1 MFATL
6 LGTNRGTEDHRTL
19 CASLSQLAV
28 GKGFAPPDTTLRIRA
43 DQTPLDGWKL
53 EQRGPADTNADFLLA
68 VTAPKVPGIS
78 PMPVK
83 KTVTGPLFSVV
94 VMPDFFG
101 VWRDD
106 RRDYSEFKETA
117 QVMEAFVGFLGSLEP
132 KTTDMAPDEFSLY
145 IDSLF
150 LGRIACSGCGLEFSL
165 GARPVQDDAT
175 WAASVAREAI
185 EGGWRLK
192 TGEGS
197 KPICP
202 RCAKG
207 SSDYFAR

>member
-19 CASLSQLAV
+19 CASLCQLAV

-43 DQTPLDGWKL
+43 DQTPLDGWKVEL
-53 EQRGPADTNADFLLA
+53 RGPADANADFLLA

-78 PMPVK
+78 PIPVQ
-83 KTVTGPLFSVV
+83 KTVTGPLFSVI
-94 VMPDFFG
+94 VMQGFFG
-101 VWRDD
+101 VWRGDGH
-106 RRDYSEFKETA
+106 DYSEFKETT
-117 QVMEAFVGFLGSLEP
+117 QVMEAFGGFLASLEP

-145 IDSLF
+145 VDFLF
-150 LGRIACSGCGLEFSL
+150 LGKLACSGCGLELSP
-165 GARPVQDDAT
+165 GPRPAQDDAR

-185 EGGWRLK
+185 ERGWRLK
-192 TGEGS
+192 TAEGS

-202 RCAKG
+202 RCAEG
-207 SSDYFAR
+207 ATS